1 MLLVDGGLLFRA
13 FFALPPMT
21 DPRGRPVG
29 GVYGFMSMLLR
40 LLAAVRP
47 SHLAVATDVPIA
59 ENRRTALYPE
69 YKANRPECPPDLAP
83 QFDLLREVLTA
94 LNITVLEAPG
104 YEADDLMGTM
114 ARKAEE
120 SGMEVTLLTGDRDA
134 FQLLSGRT
142 TVEYVKRLNQT
153 VTYDVPRFVEEWG
166 ILPSQ
171 VADLK
176 GLAGDA
182 SDNIPGIRGIGPKT
196 AIKLLQQ
203 YDTLEAVL
211 AHAHT
216 QRGRLRERL
225 EEGREIALL
234 SKQLATIDRHAPV
247 SCTPE
252 DCALRLDPGT
262 CAAVFEE
269 LRFRSLLGARQQ
281 ALA

>member
-269 LRFRSLLGARQQ
+269 LRFRSLLGALQQ

>member
-114 ARKAEE
+114 ARKAEA

-269 LRFRSLLGARQQ
+269 LRFRSLLGALQQ